1 VFCFTAKEVLVAVS
15 MPILQVS
22 LLKIDTG
29 EKMISMKQKLMMN
42 KR

>member
-1 VFCFTAKEVLVAVS
+1 VFYFTAKGVRVAIS

-29 EKMISMKQKLMMN
+29 EKMISMKQKLTMN